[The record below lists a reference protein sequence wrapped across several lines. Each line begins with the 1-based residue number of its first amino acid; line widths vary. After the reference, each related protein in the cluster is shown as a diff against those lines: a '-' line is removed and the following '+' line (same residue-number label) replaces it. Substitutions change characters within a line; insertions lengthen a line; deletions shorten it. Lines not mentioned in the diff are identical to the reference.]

1 MKNAVFAGTF
11 DPLTIGH
18 VNIINKCLK
27 AYGRVIVVVGEN
39 PDKKP
44 LFPRSIRLKALKA
57 AFGGEGRVDVLSYA
71 DVKNF
76 PAYLKENGVT
86 DYVRGIR
93 NDKDL
98 KYEHAAEEK
107 NRLAYP
113 DIKTSY
119 VFATDDYKDISST
132 KVREMIKRGEDFS
145 ALVPAKTLDIYSRF
159 LKENSV
165 NNQGEQ

>member
-11 DPLTIGH
+11 DPLTVGH

-44 LFPRSIRLKALKA
+44 MFPKSVRLKALRA
-57 AFGGEGRVDVLSYA
+57 AFGSEGRVEVLSYT

-93 NDKDL
+93 DGKDL
-98 KYEHAAEEK
+98 KYERAAEEK

-113 DIKTSY
+113 DIRTSY

-132 KVREMIKRGEDFS
+132 KVRETIKRGEDFS
-145 ALVPAKTLDIYSRF
+145 ALVPQETLDIYSRF
-159 LKENSV
+159 LQENPI
-165 NNQGEQ
+165 NNQGE

>member
-11 DPLTIGH
+11 DPLTVGH

-44 LFPRSIRLKALKA
+44 LFPRSVRLKALKA

-76 PAYLKENGVT
+76 PAYLKEN
-86 DYVRGIR
+86 
-93 NDKDL
+93 
-98 KYEHAAEEK
+98 
-107 NRLAYP
+107 
-113 DIKTSY
+113 
-119 VFATDDYKDISST
+119 
-132 KVREMIKRGEDFS
+132 
-145 ALVPAKTLDIYSRF
+145 
-159 LKENSV
+159 
-165 NNQGEQ
+165 